1 MRYSEKDADYRYAF
15 IGGYR
20 DINYFKNIFTYHF
33 INAESHKAD
42 WLMILEQMS
51 LFYLLSI
58 QNRFTNGNS

>member
-1 MRYSEKDADYRYAF
+1 MRYTEKDADKRYNF
-15 IGGYR
+15 IGNYR
-20 DINYFKNIFTYHF
+20 NNDYFLYLYTYHF

-42 WLMILEQMS
+42 WLMVMEQMS